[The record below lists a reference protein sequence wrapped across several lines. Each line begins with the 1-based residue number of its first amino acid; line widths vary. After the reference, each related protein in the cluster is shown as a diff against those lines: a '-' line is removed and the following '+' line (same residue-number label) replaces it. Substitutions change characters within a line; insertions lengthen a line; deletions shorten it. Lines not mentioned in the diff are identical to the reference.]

1 MNSAVRLA
9 VSWLL
14 RAPGRTLIRILVLSA
29 SVALL
34 GGMLLFVGNSLRTV
48 AGSAVRSVPLDL
60 QAPVSSYAEARAVAA
75 EVARQS
81 GVLQASAAAT
91 APLSGGE
98 HQGPSGLTSS
108 GVGAVL
114 GVPLGYGA
122 HIHTFRFLQ
131 GALRPGAV
139 VLDQQM
145 AATLQAH
152 IGDRVTLKAPGGG
165 PPQTYTV
172 SGVALITAPDK
183 LFQPLNP
190 QLGPAPAQPPANVA
204 IMPLDTLASTLATRI
219 PTIANASIGA
229 SAQPGAQSGV
239 QWQVQTQLDPVALSG
254 GSPSAALERATQT
267 RNRIERTLPGRVQF
281 VDNLSDSLN
290 TAASDALYAET
301 LYIMLAV
308 PGALIALGL
317 AYLAALGTVER
328 DRRDLALLRARGA
341 RRRDLLVLASLES
354 VILGIVA
361 GLLGTAAAFAAV
373 SALVTGGAHATT
385 GRVLVIGAIC
395 VLLAGAGAGA
405 ARVGASLSSL
415 RSSVATGRR
424 GTRREGKPL
433 WQRLYLDVIALA
445 VSGLIYWL
453 TASTGFSAVV
463 SPDSNPTL
471 SLSVYMFFAPALLWI
486 GATLLLVRL
495 RGRALSW
502 LITRAVRGRAS
513 TRRAFLLVSAGRR
526 GAAINRGLVVVGLLL
541 AFGVNLG
548 IFSATYNQQVKAD
561 AQLTLGADVTATAP
575 PGVAAQRNLTRQIVA
590 VPGVAAA
597 TGVEHSY
604 AYVGP
609 DLQDTYGID
618 ATSFG
623 KATSL
628 RDSYFLHS
636 TAQQVL
642 DRLRATPDGVAVS
655 KETITDFSLKNGD
668 LLRLRVLDQQ
678 TGKFHV
684 VPFHVAGIVQE
695 FPSAPKDSFMVA
707 NLSYLESVTHAG
719 GPNVVFAKA
728 SGYPPDVARRVAAAT
743 SSLGTKVDNINS
755 QSSRTSSS
763 ITTVDLTGISHI
775 EQAFAIILAAAAMA
789 LFVALGISERRQEF
803 ATMAA
808 IGAPLSRISA
818 FLWTEAA
825 IVLAVGLAL
834 AVGLGWLLSEMLVA
848 ILQHVFDPPPDTL
861 AVPWAFLAGLAGAA
875 IVATLV
881 ATAIASRGIRRLRL
895 GEILREQ

>member
-1 MNSAVRLA
+1 MMTSLRLA
-9 VSWLL
+9 VSGLL
-14 RAPGRTLIRILVLSA
+14 RTPGRSAIRVLILAA

-48 AGSAVRSVPLDL
+48 AGSSVRGVPLDL
-60 QAPVSSYAEARAVAA
+60 QGPVSSYEQARSVASAVT
-75 EVARQS
+75 RQS
-81 GVLQASAAAT
+81 GVLQASPAAT
-91 APLSGGE
+91 APLAGAE
-98 HQGPSGLTSS
+98 HQGPNGLTSA
-108 GVGAVL
+108 GAGAVL
-114 GVPLGYGA
+114 AVPGDYLA

-139 VLDQQM
+139 VLDQQL
-145 AATLQAH
+145 AATLQAQ
-152 IGDRVTLKAPGGG
+152 IGDRVTLEPPGRGR
-165 PPQTYTV
+165 PQTYLV
-172 SGVALITAPDK
+172 SGVALVTAPDE

-204 IMPLDTLASTLATRI
+204 IMPVDTFAATLAPQLT
-219 PTIANASIGA
+219 TINSASPGV
-229 SAQPGAQSGV
+229 SAQPGAQTGV
-239 QWQVQTQLDPVALSG
+239 QWQVHTQLDPVALST
-254 GSPSAALERATQT
+254 GSPSTALALATQT
-267 RNRIERTLPGRVQF
+267 RNRIERSLPGQVQF

-290 TAASDALYAET
+290 TAAGDALYAQT

-341 RRRDLLVLASLES
+341 RRRDLLALAGTESL
-354 VILGIVA
+354 ILGLVA
-361 GLLGTAAAFAAV
+361 GLAGAGAAFAAV
-373 SALVTGGAHATT
+373 SALVAGGAHATL
-385 GRVLVIGAIC
+385 GRVLATGAIC
-395 VLLAGAGAGA
+395 VALAVAGAGA
-405 ARVGASLSSL
+405 ARIGASLASL
-415 RSSVATGRR
+415 RTSVAAGRR
-424 GTRREGKPL
+424 GTRREGRPL
-433 WQRLYLDVIALA
+433 WQRLYLDLLALA
-445 VSGLIYWL
+445 ISGLIYWL

-463 SPDSNPTL
+463 NPDSNPTL

-495 RGRALSW
+495 RGRALNW
-502 LITRAVRGRAS
+502 IAARAVRGRAQ
-513 TRRAFLLVSAGRR
+513 TRGSLLLVSAGRR

-548 IFSATYNQQVKAD
+548 IFSATYNQQAKVD
-561 AQLTLGADVTATAP
+561 AQLTLGADVTATAA
-575 PGVAAQRNLTRQIVA
+575 PGVAARRDLVRRIA
-590 VPGVAAA
+590 GVPGVAAT

-618 ATSFG
+618 AASFTR
-623 KATSL
+623 ATSL
-628 RDSYFLHS
+628 RDSYFIGS
-636 TAQQVL
+636 SAQQVL
-642 DRLRATPDGVAVS
+642 ARLRSNPDGILVS

-668 LLRLRVLDQQ
+668 LLRLRVLNQQ
-678 TGKFHV
+678 TGHFQI

-707 NLSYLESVTHAG
+707 NVSYLESVTHAG
-719 GPNVVFAKA
+719 GPNVVFAKV
-728 SGYPPDVARRVAAAT
+728 SGDPPAVARRVAATTGSA
-743 SSLGTKVDNINS
+743 GTKVDNITD
-755 QSSRTSSS
+755 QSARTSSS
-763 ITTVDLTGISHI
+763 ITTVDLAGISHI
-775 EQAFAIILAAAAMA
+775 EQAFAIILAAGAMA

-808 IGAPLSRISA
+808 IGAPLSRVSE

-861 AVPWAFLAGLAGAA
+861 AVPWGFLAGLAGAA
-875 IVATLV
+875 ILTTLL
-881 ATAIASRGIRRLRL
+881 ATALAARGIRRLPL
-895 GEILREQ
+895 GQILREQ

>member
-1 MNSAVRLA
+1 MSSALRLA

-14 RAPGRTLIRILVLSA
+14 RAPGRSLIRILVLGA

-60 QAPVSSYAEARAVAA
+60 QGPVSSYGQARAVAG
-75 EVARQS
+75 EVSRQR
-81 GVLQASAAAT
+81 GVLQASAVAT
-91 APLSGGE
+91 APMSGAE
-98 HQGPSGLTSS
+98 HRARSGLTSS
-108 GVGAVL
+108 GAGAVL
-114 GVPLGYGA
+114 AVPLDYGA
-122 HIHTFRFLQ
+122 GIHTFRFLE
-131 GALRPGAV
+131 GSLRPGAV

-145 AATLQAH
+145 AATLQAQ
-152 IGDRVTLKAPGGG
+152 IGDRVTLRAPGGG
-165 PPQTYTV
+165 PPRSYPV
-172 SGVALITAPDK
+172 SGVALVSAADK

-204 IMPLDTLASTLATRI
+204 IMPLDTFASTLGRQLPA
-219 PTIANASIGA
+219 IANAAVGSN
-229 SAQPGAQSGV
+229 AQPGAQTGV

-254 GSPSAALERATQT
+254 GSPSRALERATQT

-290 TAASDALYAET
+290 TAAGDALYAET

-317 AYLAALGTVER
+317 AYLAALGTVDR

-341 RRRDLLVLASLES
+341 RRRDLLVLAGLES
-354 VILGIVA
+354 AILGIIA
-361 GLLGTAAAFAAV
+361 GLLGTAAAFGAV
-373 SALVTGGAHATT
+373 SALVTGGAHATPA
-385 GRVLVIGAIC
+385 RVLLIGAIC
-395 VLLAGAGAGA
+395 VLLAAAGAGA

-415 RSSVATGRR
+415 RTSVASGRR
-424 GTRREGKPL
+424 GTRREAKPL
-433 WQRLYLDVIALA
+433 WQRLYLDLA
-445 VSGLIYWL
+445 CLLVSGLIYWL

-502 LITRAVRGRAS
+502 VIARAVRGRAS
-513 TRRAFLLVSAGRR
+513 SLRAFLLVSAGRR

-575 PGVAAQRNLTRQIVA
+575 PGVAARRDLQGRVAA
-590 VPGVAAA
+590 VPGVAAT

-618 ATSFG
+618 ASSFA

-628 RDSYFLHS
+628 RDSYFLKA
-636 TAQQVL
+636 TARQVL
-642 DRLRATPDGVAVS
+642 ERLRSARDGILVS
-655 KETITDFSLKNGD
+655 KETITDFSLNNGD
-668 LLRLRVLDQQ
+668 LLRLRVLDQR
-678 TGKFHV
+678 TGRFHV
-684 VPFHVAGIVQE
+684 VPFHIAGIVQE

-707 NLSYLESVTHAG
+707 NGSYLESVTHAG

-743 SSLGTKVDNINS
+743 RGLGTKVDNISS
-755 QSSRTSSS
+755 QGARTSSS

-825 IVLAVGLAL
+825 IVLAAGLTL

-861 AVPWAFLAGLAGAA
+861 AVPWGFLAGLAGAA
-875 IVATLV
+875 ILATLL
-881 ATAIASRGIRRLRL
+881 ATALASRGIRRLRL

>member
-1 MNSAVRLA
+1 VRSAARLA
-9 VSWLL
+9 VSSLL
-14 RAPGRTLIRILVLSA
+14 RAPGRSLIRVLVLAA

-48 AGSAVRSVPLDL
+48 AGSAIRSVPLDL
-60 QAPVSSYAEARAVAA
+60 QGPVSSEAQARSLAG
-75 EVARQS
+75 EVARQR
-81 GVLQASAAAT
+81 GVLQASPAAT
-91 APLSGGE
+91 APLSGAE
-98 HQGPSGLTSS
+98 HLGTGGLTSS
-108 GVGAVL
+108 GAGAVL
-114 GVPLGYGA
+114 AVPLGYGA

-131 GALRPGAV
+131 GSLRPGAV

-152 IGDRVTLKAPGGG
+152 IGDRVTLHAPGLKASLSY
-165 PPQTYTV
+165 PV
-172 SGVALITAPDK
+172 SGVALVTAPDQ

-204 IMPLDTLASTLATRI
+204 IMSLDTFAATLARQL
-219 PTIANASIGA
+219 PVVSALSAAGN
-229 SAQPGAQSGV
+229 AQPGAQTGV

-254 GSPSAALERATQT
+254 GTPSAALERATQT

-281 VDNLSDSLN
+281 VDNLSESLN
-290 TAASDALYAET
+290 TAAGDALYAET

-341 RRRDLLVLASLES
+341 RRRDLLALAGLES
-354 VILGIVA
+354 LALGLIA
-361 GLLGTAAAFAAV
+361 GVLGTAAAFAAV
-373 SALVTGGAHATT
+373 STLVSGGAHATT
-385 GRVLVIGAIC
+385 ARILTIGAIC
-395 VLLAGAGAGA
+395 VLLATVGAGA
-405 ARVGASLSSL
+405 ARVGASISSL
-415 RSSVATGRR
+415 RMSVASGRR
-424 GTRREGKPL
+424 GTRREGKAL
-433 WQRLYLDVIALA
+433 WQRLYLDLVCLA

-463 SPDSNPTL
+463 NPDSNPTL

-502 LITRAVRGRAS
+502 LITRLVGGRAGS
-513 TRRAFLLVSAGRR
+513 RRAFLLISAGRR
-526 GAAINRGLVVVGLLL
+526 GAAINRGLIVVGLLL

-548 IFSATYNQQVKAD
+548 IFSATYNQQVNVD

-575 PGVAAQRNLTRQIVA
+575 PGVAAQRNLAKRIAA
-590 VPGVAAA
+590 VHGVAAT

-618 ATSFG
+618 ASSFG

-628 RDSYFLHS
+628 RDSYFIGS
-636 TAQQVL
+636 SARAVL
-642 DRLRATPDGVAVS
+642 ERLRSSRDGIVVS

-668 LLRLRVLDQQ
+668 LLRLRVLNQQ
-678 TGKFHV
+678 TGRFQV
-684 VPFHVAGIVQE
+684 VPFHVAGVVQE

-719 GPNVVFAKA
+719 GPNVVFAKVE
-728 SGYPPDVARRVAAAT
+728 GYPPDVARRIALAT
-743 SSLGTKVDNINS
+743 SSLGTKVENITN
-755 QSSRTSSS
+755 QGARTSSS

-775 EQAFAIILAAAAMA
+775 EQAFAIVLAAAAMA

-825 IVLAVGLAL
+825 IVLSVGLAL

-848 ILQHVFDPPPDTL
+848 ILQHVFDPPPDAL
-861 AVPWAFLAGLAGAA
+861 AIPWSFLGALAGAA
-875 IVATLV
+875 VLATLL